1 MCALTKFLWCRHG
14 WACVSVAVL
23 AAVSVRCV
31 QCPHGALGLSLQSV
45 LDEMMVEQTDL
56 VRLRMVRM
64 SNVPDT
70 LYMVNNAVPQC
81 CHVITHQQV
90 STNQTSPPS
99 VIANEIPGELLVP
112 SLPSDLLGVCG
123 CLGLGGASVS
133 Y

>member
-1 MCALTKFLWCRHG
+1 MADVCAWGCAGSSGSGGVQGLMGLW
-14 WACVSVAVL
+14 W
-23 AAVSVRCV
+23 
-31 QCPHGALGLSLQSV
+31 LSLQSV

-99 VIANEIPGELLVP
+99 VIANEIPGKMIARCAE
-112 SLPSDLLGVCG
+112 
-123 CLGLGGASVS
+123 
-133 Y
+133 